1 MDLAEHIT
9 RFIDRFYI
17 RQVAAVVP
25 RDTFRY
31 AACGVITYFVLD
43 PLFYFV
49 VYNFIVAHRF
59 FDLGFVV
66 ISPHIAS
73 VAVVFPLTLF
83 NGFWLNRNVAFRDAT
98 GRRRE
103 QAAKYL
109 LSILGS
115 LVLTYAGM
123 KFFVEW
129 CGLWP
134 TPAKV
139 VTTLAVTVYSYFAA
153 RYFTFRRR

>member
-1 MDLAEHIT
+1 MSLSEHIT
-9 RFIDRFYI
+9 RLIDRLYI

-31 AACGVITYFVLD
+31 AACGVVTYFLLD

-49 VYNFIVAHRF
+49 VYNFVVAHRF

-73 VAVVFPLTLF
+73 IAVVFPMTLF
-83 NGFWLNRNVAFRDAT
+83 TGFWLNRNVAFSDAA
-98 GRRRE
+98 GRQRE

-115 LVLTYAGM
+115 LLLTYIGM

-139 VTTLAVTVYSYFAA
+139 VTTVAVTLYSYIAA
-153 RYFTFRRR
+153 RYFTFRKG